1 MIQSVIEYIVSFFIC
16 SDLET
21 QEEAKILGKCNERI
35 FFRKS
40 PRVVP
45 RWGKECLLS
54 TICMFAIFN
63 VNYNYHKCMLF
74 TCIMHL
80 DELSVLKPHLIGKV
94 SILKISHPPLAL
106 PINGV
111 YLYS

>member
-21 QEEAKILGKCNERI
+21 QEGAKILGKCNERI

-40 PRVVP
+40 PSVVP

-54 TICMFAIFN
+54 TICTFAIFK
-63 VNYNYHKCMLF
+63 VNYNYHKCMFF
-74 TCIMHL
+74 TCIIHL
-80 DELSVLKPHLIGKV
+80 DDCVLKPHLIGKV

-111 YLYS
+111 YLYYS